1 MVNMYSISPVSMM
14 GGSMYNSYGMNSMY
28 GQGGNYHQA
37 VKRQYGIGYEDS
49 GATRPYYQEYPRAIV
64 PKGSTPLENTSW
76 LGRFIRKCF
85 CL

>member
-1 MVNMYSISPVSMM
+1 MVNMYSIGPMSMM
-14 GGSMYNSYGMNSMY
+14 GGGMNSMYGYSSMY

-49 GATRPYYQEYPRAIV
+49 GATRPYAQPYPRAVV
-64 PKGSTPLENTSW
+64 PMGPEPVMEKSW
-76 LGRFIRKCF
+76 LGRFIKKCL